1 MITDVT
7 SEMFLCIMILLQ
19 TKLPCSTNFYRYQK
33 NYEQFLG
40 QDKSADTKS
49 TTGEGEIKLI
59 ASPKMMSKLSPVNA
73 FAKEQGINFNP
84 DSQKVLLQM
93 ASKGGKDAAGDEK
106 ETVTVSNFKSNRGGI
121 AERKKN

>member
-1 MITDVT
+1 
-7 SEMFLCIMILLQ
+7 
-19 TKLPCSTNFYRYQK
+19 
-33 NYEQFLG
+33 
-40 QDKSADTKS
+40 
-49 TTGEGEIKLI
+49 
-59 ASPKMMSKLSPVNA
+59 MMSKLSPVNA